1 MNASSPPPQHTTR
14 QSSVAGQK
22 KETAASSFKHQRYAT
37 TYAGQKNKTAAS
49 SFTHQRYANQAP
61 PTHQRSNTFDRYMAE
76 DDPGA
81 EEYYKTTHSPLD
93 KTHTATAASSSKH
106 QRYATSFAS
115 QKKETAAPS
124 FKHQRSATSLMAT
137 KASPPSSLTTFEK
150 IQQEY
155 KYPIPKQ
162 PTTTRSP
169 PVQTQQF
176 EPLMDHPSP
185 PKTTQAPPPTN
196 QAPPPTNQAPPQTR
210 GQKNVAKPP
219 HRSLTTAMLMKDPA
233 YRQELEEAA
242 RMFFQKADQDGKM
255 DPVVTRVG
263 A

>member
-22 KETAASSFKHQRYAT
+22 KETAASSFK
-37 TYAGQKNKTAAS
+37 
-49 SFTHQRYANQAP
+49 HQRYANQAP